1 MGCQKP
7 QAFDPPSEDEL
18 PKPDEE
24 FEPIEKLTLNL
35 EFEIAPE
42 EADGQSLDV
51 MKKNIENDLAAVY
64 DTMNPFEEAIT
75 EVVVTIEQICT
86 KEGEDSFSIA
96 EGVSCEE
103 LASKRKRRNI
113 FNDIKDTATSK
124 ETYTDLL
131 DDAQDLGEQGWDK
144 TKELAIWTK
153 DTTVYASVSF
163 YSTVK
168 NQVIPWT
175 LENAEKFYRQAEE
188 IAVKMIHTVV
198 KFAND
203 VISYI
208 IGNICKAGKIGR
220 IVGEGLNNLRNNANA
235 KLAVKGVTKV
245 KPDMLNHHRDFVFGL
260 RNWMDS
266 LPDKI
271 KKLPLTQIAI
281 PGSHRSSTYRLLPF
295 TPFPFAPDSLLFQQL
310 EDHKMAH
317 ALASAVGHKYG
328 FMNFTMAWSQTI
340 NITTF
345 QQLELGLRYFD
356 YR

>member
-7 QAFDPPSEDEL
+7 QALDPPSEDEL
-18 PKPDEE
+18 PKPNEE
-24 FEPIEKLTLNL
+24 FELIEKLTLNL

-51 MKKNIENDLAAVY
+51 MKKNIENDLSVVY
-64 DTMNPFEEAIT
+64 DTMNPFDEAIT

-86 KEGEDSFSIA
+86 KEGEESFSIA

-103 LASKRKRRNI
+103 LASKRKRKRRNLAGFGVI
-113 FNDIKDTATSK
+113 G
-124 ETYTDLL
+124 ELL
-131 DDAQDLGEQGWDK
+131 GADDGID
-144 TKELAIWTK
+144 WTK

-175 LENAEKFYRQAEE
+175 YENAEKFYRQAEE

-203 VISYI
+203 IISYI
-208 IGNICKAGKIGR
+208 IGHICKAGKLGR
-220 IVGEGLNNLRNNANA
+220 VVGEGLNNLRNQANA
-235 KLAVKGVTKV
+235 KLAVKGVTAI
-245 KPDMLNHHRDFVFGL
+245 KPDMLNHHRRFLFGL
-260 RNWMDS
+260 SNWMDS
-266 LPDKI
+266 MPDKI

-281 PGSHRSSTYRLLPF
+281 PGSHRSSTYGLLPF

-310 EDHKMAH
+310 QGHKLAH
-317 ALASAVGHKYG
+317 TLASAVGHQAG
-328 FMNFTMAWSQTI
+328 FMNFTNVWSQTI

-345 QQLELGLRYFD
+345 QQLSLGLRYFD